1 MFIYLLPWGIQF
13 TMSKYFKILGTILF
27 PLNINCKLS
36 QCHMVEL
43 VDKGWFIQFSL
54 FCCLLCLKFY
64 FFTTFI
70 TMLILIN
77 FLWNLLFAYVF
88 LFKIVIHSISSLVL
102 KKLKKKKVIAMLI
115 FQSGV
120 IPFQIRWVVRQ
131 GIYIVA
137 SITTQILGEVWSLK
151 GRI

>member
-1 MFIYLLPWGIQF
+1 
-13 TMSKYFKILGTILF
+13 MSKYFKILGTILF

-88 LFKIVIHSISSLVL
+88 LFKIVINSISSLVL
-102 KKLKKKKVIAMLI
+102 KKLKKKKSNSHAD
-115 FQSGV
+115 FS
-120 IPFQIRWVVRQ
+120 IRGNTFPNKVSCETGYLYCSLNYYTDIRRSMEFERQ
-131 GIYIVA
+131 NIISYVMSEYILRA
-137 SITTQILGEVWSLK
+137 
-151 GRI
+151 